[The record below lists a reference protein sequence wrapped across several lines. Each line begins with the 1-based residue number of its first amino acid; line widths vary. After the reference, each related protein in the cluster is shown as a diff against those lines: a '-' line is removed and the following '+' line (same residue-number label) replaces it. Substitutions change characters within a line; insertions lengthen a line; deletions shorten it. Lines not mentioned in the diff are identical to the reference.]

1 MDDLVP
7 VEVSRLV
14 LQQKGDPQYVHL
26 RTLDSDRSFPIV
38 IGFNEAAEIYRKLS
52 NEAFERPMTHDLIG
66 RMLEATGWQLRRV
79 IVSDLKGGTFHAWL
93 DLTAELEERLIDC
106 RPSDAIA
113 LATQFRT
120 PIFVSREVLDAV
132 APEG

>member
-1 MDDLVP
+1 MNELVP
-7 VEVSRLV
+7 VEISRVV
-14 LQQKGDPQYVHL
+14 LQSKSEPQYVHL
-26 RTLDSDRSFPIV
+26 RVLESERSFPIV
-38 IGFNEAAEIYRKLS
+38 IGFNEAAEICRKLGR
-52 NEAFERPMTHDLIG
+52 ERFERPMTHDLIG
-66 RMLEATGWQLRRV
+66 RIFEATGWQLRRV
-79 IVSDLKGGTFHAWL
+79 IVSELRDATFHAYL
-93 DLTAELEERLIDC
+93 DLVSEIEERLIDC

>member
-7 VEVSRLV
+7 VEISRLV
-14 LQQKGDPQYVHL
+14 LQHKGDPQYVHL
-26 RTLDSDRSFPIV
+26 RVLDTERTFPIV
-38 IGFNEAAEIYRKLS
+38 IGFNEAHEIYRKL
-52 NEAFERPMTHDLIG
+52 ADQPFERPMTHDLIG
-66 RMLEATGWQLRRV
+66 RILDATGWHLRRV
-79 IVSDLKGGTFHAWL
+79 IVSELKNATFHAWL
-93 DLTAELEERLIDC
+93 DLVADEEERLVDC

-113 LATQFRT
+113 LATQFKT